1 MSHMDILKEL
11 KTEGIA
17 NPQALMRED
26 PGLSEEHQGGPGDWR
41 SVSRGKVVI
50 EVRR

>member
-11 KTEGIA
+11 KAEGIA
-17 NPQALMRED
+17 NPQALVRED
-26 PGLSEEHQGGPGDWR
+26 PGLSEEHQGGQGGWR
-41 SVSRGKVVI
+41 SVSREKVV